1 MITCNHPP
9 PLDDGALLRYID
21 QEATQDILDHLA
33 GCPYCLSRA
42 NAYRDLQ
49 FGLQSQLHRIACPS
63 PEHLG
68 EYQLGLHASAAEQ
81 NEVRAHLAICSLC
94 REEVAQLETFME
106 QPDPVSATALV
117 RRLRTLVATVLPTGG
132 TELGGHGFAYGG
144 VRGESDVALYQAEE
158 YTITLSPENDPRGRN
173 QRQIIGLV
181 MSDTD
186 PAPSG
191 VVELRRQE
199 QVLAQADLIEGNFI
213 LGPLTPGNYDLR
225 LATGDASG
233 ETEILLND
241 VAL

>member
-9 PLDDGALLRYID
+9 PLDDGALIKYID
-21 QEATQDILDHLA
+21 QDASQDIVDHLA
-33 GCPYCLSRA
+33 GCPFCLSRA

-49 FGLQSQLHRIACPS
+49 VGLQSQLHRIACPS
-63 PEHLG
+63 PERLG
-68 EYQLGLHASAAEQ
+68 EYQLGFASAAEQ
-81 NEVRAHLAICSLC
+81 NEIQSHLAICSLC
-94 REEVAQLETFME
+94 REEVAQLEVFLA
-106 QPDPVSATALV
+106 QPDPVTAATLV
-117 RRLRTLVATVLPTGG
+117 RRLRTLVASLLPTGG
-132 TELGGHGFAYGG
+132 TELGSHGFAYGG

-158 YTITLSPENDPRGRN
+158 YTITLSPESDPRVRN

-191 VVELRRQE
+191 VVEVRRQE
-199 QVLAQADLIEGNFI
+199 QVLAQADVIEGNFV

-225 LATGDASG
+225 LESG

-241 VAL
+241 VTL